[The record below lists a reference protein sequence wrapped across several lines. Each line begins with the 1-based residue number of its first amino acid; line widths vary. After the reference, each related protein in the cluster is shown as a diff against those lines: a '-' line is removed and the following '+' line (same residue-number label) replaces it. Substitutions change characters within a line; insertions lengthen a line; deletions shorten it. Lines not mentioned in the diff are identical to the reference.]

1 MLEDFDNFCLSKMML
16 TSFPNMIQMNTKVI
30 KKFFDSGVY
39 KPPLMH
45 FQHSIPWPED
55 TESFVFPCYTSLM
68 SKNLLTKELIV
79 AGLVEE
85 DDVKDRNKVKEE
97 AKQEK

>member
-1 MLEDFDNFCLSKMML
+1 
-16 TSFPNMIQMNTKVI
+16 
-30 KKFFDSGVY
+30 
-39 KPPLMH
+39 
-45 FQHSIPWPED
+45 
-55 TESFVFPCYTSLM
+55 M
-68 SKNLLTKELIV
+68 SKNLLTKELIG

>member
-45 FQHSIPWPED
+45 F
-55 TESFVFPCYTSLM
+55 
-68 SKNLLTKELIV
+68 
-79 AGLVEE
+79 
-85 DDVKDRNKVKEE
+85 
-97 AKQEK
+97 